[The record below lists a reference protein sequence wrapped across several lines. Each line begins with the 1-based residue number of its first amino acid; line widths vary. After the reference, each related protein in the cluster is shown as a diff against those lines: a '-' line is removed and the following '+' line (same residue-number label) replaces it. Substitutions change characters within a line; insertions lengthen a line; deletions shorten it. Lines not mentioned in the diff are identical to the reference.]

1 MALVAPL
8 SRGAVTLSSNTTS
21 TLPHIN
27 PRYLSS
33 PTDQAVAVAA
43 YKRARQA
50 FSAPSLANIVD
61 GDEYYPGKEIETD
74 EQILECIKGSLQ
86 TVWHASCTCKMGKE
100 SDEMAVLDERCRV
113 RGVQGLRVVDA
124 SSFPFLPP
132 GHPQSTVCELSSA
145 ALRTM

>member
-8 SRGAVTLSSNTTS
+8 SRGAVTLSSNTTN

-27 PRYLSS
+27 PCYLSS

-50 FSAPSLANIVD
+50 FSAPSLASIVD
-61 GDEYYPGKEIETD
+61 GDEFYPGKEIETD
-74 EQILECIKGSLQ
+74 EQILNCIKESLQ

-113 RGVQGLRVVDA
+113 RDVQGLRVVDA

-132 GHPQSTVCELSSA
+132 GHPQSTVCEFF
-145 ALRTM
+145 RVVF